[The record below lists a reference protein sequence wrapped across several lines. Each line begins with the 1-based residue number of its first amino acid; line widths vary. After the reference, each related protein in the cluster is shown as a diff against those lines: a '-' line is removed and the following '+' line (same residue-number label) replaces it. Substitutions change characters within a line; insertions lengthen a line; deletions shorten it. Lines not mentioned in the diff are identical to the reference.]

1 MHTRRRN
8 HRELWRTRG
17 FASFLVNLKRNP
29 LWLRRLAFLWI
40 LILMLEFFCPVFDC
54 PDENFLPTEPAR
66 QVLALDQPQ
75 STDSTDQFSLSNKS
89 KKFKQS
95 INSLSPSS
103 SEDDVQSI
111 SKGNSVHC
119 ADECLCHAVAIPSL
133 AFKMPDS
140 YVKPTFVAI
149 SYSDA
154 LTLALPPPFQPP
166 KSA

>member
-1 MHTRRRN
+1 MHRRRRN
-8 HRELWRTRG
+8 HRELWRTKG

-54 PDENFLPTEPAR
+54 PDENFLPNETAQ
-66 QVLALDQPQ
+66 QVLAFDQPE
-75 STDSTDQFSLSNKS
+75 SPDSTDQLSLSNQS
-89 KKFKQS
+89 EEFKQS
-95 INSLSPSS
+95 INTLSVS
-103 SEDDVQSI
+103 SEDDAQSI
-111 SKGNSVHC
+111 SKANSVHC